1 MVKTYYKVLIN
12 GAYEH
17 IRNIGEHYIQSFWE
31 LMESVNHN
39 FEVNNDE
46 YIQIIESLKSYGN
59 ATVGDYDITIIDN
72 IDNLL
77 LEALEDIKEQDDEE
91 E

>member
-1 MVKTYYKVLIN
+1 MKETNYKVLIN
-12 GAYEH
+12 GAFEH
-17 IRNIGEHYIQSFWE
+17 IGNKGEHYIQSFWE
-31 LMESVNHN
+31 LMDLVNYN
-39 FEVNNDE
+39 FEVSDE
-46 YIQIIESLKSYGN
+46 KYRDIIETLESSGT

-77 LEALEDIKEQDDEE
+77 LEALNDIKELEE

>member
-1 MVKTYYKVLIN
+1 MKKTYYKVLIN

-17 IRNIGEHYIQSFWE
+17 IGNIGEQYINSFWE
-31 LMESVNHN
+31 LMELVNYN
-39 FEVNNDE
+39 FEVSDE
-46 YIQIIESLKSYGN
+46 KYRDIIETLESSGT

-77 LEALEDIKEQDDEE
+77 LEALEDIKELEE